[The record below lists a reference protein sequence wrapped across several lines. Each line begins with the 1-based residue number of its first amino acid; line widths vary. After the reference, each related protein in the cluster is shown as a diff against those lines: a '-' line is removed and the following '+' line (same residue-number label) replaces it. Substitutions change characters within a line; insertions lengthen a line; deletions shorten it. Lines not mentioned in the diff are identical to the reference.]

1 MPSRLQLA
9 THGDESSSPSVSGGS
24 HGLPLNRLLQAF
36 RFLVTPV
43 ALLLTAGIFL
53 LDLRSPPGVEVE
65 ILYLVP
71 LLLLLR
77 SPNKGAAVALAAAY
91 TVLIVIGAIASPPG
105 VPRQLGLAMR
115 AIVAAIIWLA
125 TMLVL
130 RVKRAEQRLFLA
142 QKERQTIFDS
152 VPAMIWYKD
161 ADNRILRVNRTAA
174 HSIGM
179 PVRDLEGR
187 SIYDLYPH
195 QAKQYHQDDL
205 EVIRTGQPKLGIVE
219 PYQVGSG
226 EKRWIRTDKVPYRD
240 EKGAVVGVIV
250 FSVDITD
257 SEQLAAIEASWD
269 GIAVRDPQGTFS
281 YVNRAFAR
289 LHGYEQAQELIGKPW
304 RTVLGYA
311 EAQRLE
317 RDALPQMK
325 EQRHWQGEALGMRRD
340 RTVFP
345 QELSLTPLEGG
356 GIVCVMRD
364 IRERK
369 RTEEALRAS
378 EEHLRQSQ
386 KMEAI
391 GRLAGGIAHEFNNL
405 LTVVMGRCHMLLAS
419 LGDDQPH
426 ARHVHQLQEAGKKA
440 SSLTHQLLALSRKQ
454 VLQPT
459 ELNVNAVVTAMD
471 SSLRSLLGAPIALV
485 TRLDPALGW
494 INADRGQME
503 QVLLNLALNARDAM
517 PAGGRLTI
525 ETANVAGNP
534 RLAERLALT
543 TPGTHVMLA
552 VSDTGEGMDDYA
564 RDHCFEPFFTTKGPR
579 WGIGLGLATV
589 YGIVT
594 QSGGFVEVE
603 SEPGKGAR
611 FEIHLPQVSPP
622 EPTARSEALPL
633 QPAGGSETILLVE
646 DNLLVR
652 DVARSSLEALGYQVL
667 ETSGG
672 EEALRRVREQR
683 GPVHLLLTDVIM
695 PGMNG
700 RELAERI
707 LTLQPQI
714 RVLFMSG
721 YTADVAPLEGGL
733 KGIGTL
739 LTKPFTPDELGH
751 RVREVLDEP
760 H

>member
-1 MPSRLQLA
+1 LRAPSN
-9 THGDESSSPSVSGGS
+9 EGGV
-24 HGLPLNRLLQAF
+24 HGLPLNRLLQAL
-36 RFLVTPV
+36 RPLITPV
-43 ALLLTAGIFL
+43 ALLLTAGILL
-53 LDLRSPPGVEVE
+53 LDLKSPLGVEVE

-77 SPNKGAAVALAAAY
+77 SPNKGTAVALAGAY
-91 TVLIVIGAIASPPG
+91 TALILIGAIYSPPG
-105 VPRQLGLAMR
+105 LPRQFGLAMR
-115 AIVAAIIWLA
+115 AIAVSIIWVSTL
-125 TMLVL
+125 LVL
-130 RVKRAEQRLFLA
+130 RVKRAEERLFQA

-161 ADNRILRVNRTAA
+161 AENRILRVNRTAA
-174 HSIGM
+174 DSIGI

-187 SIYDLYPH
+187 SVYDLYPH
-195 QAKQYHQDDL
+195 HAKQYHQDDL
-205 EVIRTGQPKLGIVE
+205 EVVRTGRPKLGIVE

-226 EKRWIRTDKVPYRD
+226 EKRWIRTDKIPYRSD
-240 EKGAVVGVIV
+240 DGRVIGVIV
-250 FSVDITD
+250 FAMDITD
-257 SEQLAAIEASWD
+257 SEQLAAIEASRD
-269 GIAVRDPQGTFS
+269 GIAVLDPQGAFT
-281 YVNRAFAR
+281 YVNQALAR

-304 RTVLGYA
+304 RTVLGHA

-317 RDALPQMK
+317 QEALPQMK
-325 EQRHWQGEALGMRRD
+325 EQRHWQGEALGLRRD
-340 RTVFP
+340 GSVFP
-345 QELSLTPLEGG
+345 QELSLTPLERG
-356 GIVCVMRD
+356 GIVCVMHD

-386 KMEAI
+386 KMEAV

-405 LTVVMGRCHMLLAS
+405 LTVVMGRCHMLLTG
-419 LGDDQPH
+419 LGDDQPR
-426 ARHVHQLQEAGKKA
+426 ARHVRQIQEAGQKA
-440 SSLTHQLLALSRKQ
+440 SSLTHQLLTLSRKQ

-459 ELNVNAVVTAMD
+459 ELNVNDVATAMD
-471 SSLRSLLGAPIALV
+471 SALRSLLGEPIKLE
-485 TRLDPALGW
+485 TRLDPSLGW
-494 INADRGQME
+494 INIDRGQIE

-534 RLAERLALT
+534 KLAERLALST
-543 TPGTHVMLA
+543 SGTHIMLA
-552 VSDTGEGMDDYA
+552 VSDTGEGMDAYA
-564 RDHCFEPFFTTKGPR
+564 RDHCFEPFFTTKGAG
-579 WGIGLGLATV
+579 WGVGLGLATV

-603 SEPGKGAR
+603 SEPGLGTR

-622 EPTARSEALPL
+622 EPAARPEALPF
-633 QPAGGSETILLVE
+633 QPVGGSETILLVE
-646 DNLLVR
+646 DDLQVR
-652 DVARSSLEALGYQVL
+652 DVARGSLEDLGYRVL
-667 ETSGG
+667 ESSGG
-672 EEALRRVREQR
+672 EEALRLFREHR

-707 LTLQPQI
+707 LALQPQI
-714 RVLFMSG
+714 RVLFISG

-751 RVREVLDEP
+751 RVREVLDARP
-760 H
+760 

>member
-1 MPSRLQLA
+1 M
-9 THGDESSSPSVSGGS
+9 
-24 HGLPLNRLLQAF
+24 NRLLQAF
-36 RFLVTPV
+36 RPLVTPV
-43 ALLLTAGIFL
+43 ALLLTAGIVL
-53 LDLRSPPGVEVE
+53 LDLRSPLGVEVE

-77 SPNKGAAVALAAAY
+77 SPNTGTAVALASVY
-91 TVLIVIGAIASPPG
+91 TALIVIGAIYSPPG
-105 VPRQLGLAMR
+105 LPRQFSLVMR
-115 AIVAAIIWLA
+115 VIVTSIIWVS
-125 TMLVL
+125 TILVL
-130 RVKRAEQRLFLA
+130 RVKRAEERLFQA

-161 ADNRILRVNRTAA
+161 TENRILRVNRTAA
-174 HSIGM
+174 DSIGL

-187 SIYDLYPH
+187 SVYDLYPH
-195 QAKQYHQDDL
+195 HAKQYHQDDL

-219 PYQVGSG
+219 PYQIGPD
-226 EKRWIRTDKVPYRD
+226 EKRWLRTDKIPYRSD
-240 EKGAVVGVIV
+240 DGRVIGVIV
-250 FSVDITD
+250 FAVDITD
-257 SEQLAAIEASWD
+257 SEQLAAIEASRD
-269 GIAVRDPQGTFS
+269 GIAVLDPQGAFT
-281 YVNRAFAR
+281 YVNRALSR

-304 RTVLGYA
+304 QTVLGYA

-317 RDALPQMK
+317 QEALPQMK
-325 EQRHWQGEALGMRRD
+325 AQRHWQGEALGLRRD
-340 RTVFP
+340 GSVFP
-345 QELSLTPLEGG
+345 EELSLTPLEGG
-356 GIVCVMRD
+356 GIVCVMHD

-386 KMEAI
+386 KMEAV

-419 LGDDQPH
+419 LGDDPPR
-426 ARHVHQLQEAGKKA
+426 ARHVQQIQEAGQKA
-440 SSLTHQLLALSRKQ
+440 SGLTHQLLTLSRKQ
-454 VLQPT
+454 VLQPA

-471 SSLRSLLGAPIALV
+471 STLRSLLGEPITLV
-485 TRLDPALGW
+485 TLLDPALGW
-494 INADRGQME
+494 INIDRGQIE

-534 RLAERLALT
+534 KLAERLGLT
-543 TPGTHVMLA
+543 TSGTHIMLA
-552 VSDTGEGMDDYA
+552 VSDTGEGMDGYA
-564 RDHCFEPFFTTKGPR
+564 RDHCFEPFFTTKGPG
-579 WGIGLGLATV
+579 WGVGLGLATV

-622 EPTARSEALPL
+622 EPAERPEALPF
-633 QPAGGSETILLVE
+633 QPVGGSETILLVE
-646 DNLLVR
+646 DDLQVR
-652 DVARSSLEALGYQVL
+652 DVARGSLEDLGYRVL
-667 ETSGG
+667 ESSGG
-672 EEALRRVREQR
+672 EEALRLFREHQ

-707 LTLQPQI
+707 LALQPQI
-714 RVLFMSG
+714 RVLFISG

-751 RVREVLDEP
+751 RVREVLDGKP
-760 H
+760 

>member
-1 MPSRLQLA
+1 MR
-9 THGDESSSPSVSGGS
+9 SPSNAGGV
-24 HGLPLNRLLQAF
+24 HGLPLNRLLQAL
-36 RFLVTPV
+36 RPLITPV
-43 ALLLTAGIFL
+43 ALLLTVGIFL
-53 LDLRSPPGVEVE
+53 LDLRSQLGVEVE

-77 SPNKGAAVALAAAY
+77 SPNKGTAVALAGVY
-91 TVLIVIGAIASPPG
+91 TALIAVGAIYAPPG
-105 VPRQLGLAMR
+105 LSRQSGLVVR
-115 AIVAAIIWLA
+115 AIAASIIWVSTL
-125 TMLVL
+125 LVL
-130 RVKRAEQRLFLA
+130 RVKRAEERLFQA

-161 ADNRILRVNRTAA
+161 AENRILRVNRTAA
-174 HSIGM
+174 DSIGM

-195 QAKQYHQDDL
+195 HAKQYHQDDL
-205 EVIRTGQPKLGIVE
+205 EVIRTGRPKLGIVE

-226 EKRWIRTDKVPYRD
+226 EKRWIRTDKIPYRGD
-240 EKGAVVGVIV
+240 DGRVIGVIV
-250 FSVDITD
+250 FAVDITD
-257 SEQLAAIEASWD
+257 SEQLAAIEASRD
-269 GIAVRDPQGTFS
+269 GIAVLDPQGTFT
-281 YVNRAFAR
+281 YVNRALAR
-289 LHGYEQAQELIGKPW
+289 LHGYEQAQELIGQPW
-304 RTVLGYA
+304 RTVLGPA

-325 EQRHWQGEALGMRRD
+325 EQRHWQGEALGLRRD
-340 RTVFP
+340 GSVFP
-345 QELSLTPLEGG
+345 QELSLTPLERG
-356 GIVCVMRD
+356 GIVCVMHD

-386 KMEAI
+386 KMEAV

-405 LTVVMGRCHMLLAS
+405 LTVVMGRCHMLLTG
-419 LGDDQPH
+419 LGDDQPR
-426 ARHVHQLQEAGKKA
+426 ARHVQQIQEAGRKA

-459 ELNVNAVVTAMD
+459 ALNVNDVVTAMD
-471 SSLRSLLGAPIALV
+471 SALRSLLGEPIKLE
-485 TRLDPALGW
+485 TRLDPSLGW
-494 INADRGQME
+494 INADRGQVE

-552 VSDTGEGMDDYA
+552 VSDTGEGMDDYT
-564 RDHCFEPFFTTKGPR
+564 REHCFDPFFTTKGPR
-579 WGIGLGLATV
+579 WGVGLGLATV

-594 QSGGFVEVE
+594 QSGGFVEVG
-603 SEPGKGAR
+603 SEPGKGTR

-622 EPTARSEALPL
+622 EPAAGTEALPF

-646 DNLLVR
+646 DDLQVR
-652 DVARSSLEALGYQVL
+652 DVARSSLEALGYRVL
-667 ETSGG
+667 EASGG
-672 EEALRRVREQR
+672 EEALRLFRECQ

-707 LTLQPQI
+707 LALQPQI

-733 KGIGTL
+733 KGIGAL

-751 RVREVLDEP
+751 RVRGVLDSAP
-760 H
+760 